1 MRIIFAGTPEF
12 AARHLEI
19 VLESGH
25 EVVCALTQP
34 DRKSGRGKRLR
45 PSPVKQ
51 LAEKEKIPLMQPKS
65 LASDEILIDLE
76 TFKPDLMLVVAY
88 GLLIPK
94 NILEIP
100 RIDCINVHASVLPR
114 WRGASP
120 MEYSILNGDKKVGV
134 SYMQM
139 SEGLD
144 EGPIYEV
151 HDCDLSPKDKLEEV
165 EEMLIDLSKTN
176 LNKFLDKISNKEINH
191 TKQDQAKVTI
201 APKIDKSILQLNWQ
215 QDSSMEVIRKINA
228 LGSKYG
234 TYTFLGDKRIKVH
247 QARDFKAEENLPPG
261 TIKVYEDD
269 MVIFCCKNSSIL
281 IEKIQMEGKNKVS
294 GKDFVFG
301 YLDLINRYKKFSP
314 INQ

>member
-25 EVVCALTQP
+25 EIVCALTQP
-34 DRKSGRGKRLR
+34 DRKSGRGKRLK

-65 LASDEILIDLE
+65 LASDEILKDLE

-100 RIDCINVHASVLPR
+100 KIDCINVHASVLPR

-151 HDCDLSPKDKLEEV
+151 HDCNLSPKDKLEEV
-165 EEMLIDLSKTN
+165 EDCLL
-176 LNKFLDKISNKEINH
+176 
-191 TKQDQAKVTI
+191 
-201 APKIDKSILQLNWQ
+201 
-215 QDSSMEVIRKINA
+215 
-228 LGSKYG
+228 
-234 TYTFLGDKRIKVH
+234 YTSD
-247 QARDFKAEENLPPG
+247 AADE
-261 TIKVYEDD
+261 
-269 MVIFCCKNSSIL
+269 
-281 IEKIQMEGKNKVS
+281 
-294 GKDFVFG
+294 
-301 YLDLINRYKKFSP
+301 
-314 INQ
+314 

>member
-19 VLESGH
+19 ILESEH
-25 EVVCALTQP
+25 EIVCALTQP
-34 DRKSGRGKRLR
+34 DRKSGRGKKLR
-45 PSPVKQ
+45 SSPVRQ
-51 LAEKEKIPLMQPKS
+51 LAEKEKIQLLQPKS
-65 LASDEILIDLE
+65 LNSIEVIKDLE

-94 NILEIP
+94 NILDVP
-100 RIDCINVHASVLPR
+100 SLGCINVHASILPR

-144 EGPIYEV
+144 EGPIYEI
-151 HDCDLSPKDKLEEV
+151 HDCDLNPKDKLEDV

-201 APKIDKSILQLNWQ
+201 APKIDKSILRLDWQ
-215 QDSSMEVIRKINA
+215 KDSSIEVVRKINA
-228 LGSKYG
+228 FGAKYG
-234 TYTFLGDKRIKVH
+234 TYTFLGEKRIKLH
-247 QARDFKAEENLPPG
+247 QAKDYKAEESFPPG
-261 TIKVYEDD
+261 TIKLYEDE
-269 MVIFCCKNSSIL
+269 MVIFCGGNSSIL
-281 IEKIQMEGKNKVS
+281 VEKIQMEGKNKVS

-301 YLDLINRYKKFSP
+301 YLELINKYKYFSSP
-314 INQ
+314 NQ